1 MSSPKDRRRAR
12 PKTSPKDQLPWWY
25 DLFTSTVRSPLVDH
39 HGTIYTNRTLPF
51 AKIKAIGF
59 DFDHTLAIYN
69 CAELDGVAMQLVID
83 RLIEHE
89 GVASNFTDNLPD
101 PSFAGKGLIVD
112 TQLGNVLKPD
122 RYGFV
127 TLAYHGTRRLTSR
140 ELRECYENRDII
152 GQLYGSDRFVQVDS
166 AFAKPEVL
174 IFSALAPGTAETEGG
189 CQDLWKTIRH
199 HTDMI
204 HRDGSLKSV
213 LTKDPLRFVR
223 PELETVGMLRRL
235 KEGGK
240 KVFLL
245 TNSEWEYTS
254 RMIGP
259 AFGISGS
266 DPKAWLNLF
275 DHVVVEGRK
284 PHFFGKG
291 QGDEPEQLDFPNV
304 TRGGGINHLEGVLGC
319 SGPEVMYV
327 GDHIYADLISSKR
340 TNQWRTMLILA
351 ELDDELNAHAGLP
364 GMAEQL
370 LQTDDRRT
378 HAEREVMHWKSI
390 QGVLKRMESESTH
403 VAMDELKTE
412 CRKRR
417 DEAAKALKSHIAQ
430 RRSLQRKI
438 ANAVN
443 PYWGSLFR
451 TDAALTW
458 FGRQLEDY
466 ACTYTSRAI
475 NLGLYPPDHY
485 FRSAMDYLP
494 HELESM

>member
-1 MSSPKDRRRAR
+1 
-12 PKTSPKDQLPWWY
+12 
-25 DLFTSTVRSPLVDH
+25 
-39 HGTIYTNRTLPF
+39 
-51 AKIKAIGF
+51 
-59 DFDHTLAIYN
+59 
-69 CAELDGVAMQLVID
+69 
-83 RLIEHE
+83 
-89 GVASNFTDNLPD
+89 
-101 PSFAGKGLIVD
+101 
-112 TQLGNVLKPD
+112 
-122 RYGFV
+122 
-127 TLAYHGTRRLTSR
+127 
-140 ELRECYENRDII
+140 
-152 GQLYGSDRFVQVDS
+152 
-166 AFAKPEVL
+166 
-174 IFSALAPGTAETEGG
+174 
-189 CQDLWKTIRH
+189 
-199 HTDMI
+199 MI

-213 LTKDPLRFVR
+213 LTNDPLRFIK

-254 RMIGP
+254 AMIGP

-266 DPKAWLNLF
+266 DPKAWLDLF
-275 DHVVVEGRK
+275 DHVIVEGRK

-291 QGDEPEQLDFPNV
+291 QGDKPEQLSFPNV
-304 TRGGGINHLEGVLGC
+304 TRGGGINHLEELLGC
-319 SGPEVMYV
+319 SGPEIMYV

-340 TNQWRTMLILA
+340 TNQWRTMLVLA
-351 ELDDELNAHAGLP
+351 ELDDELSAHAGLP

-378 HAEREVMHWKSI
+378 QAERGVMHWKSI
-390 QGVLKRMESESTH
+390 QEVLKRMESESAD
-403 VAMDELKTE
+403 VPMNDLKAE

-417 DEAAKALKSHIAQ
+417 EAAAETLKSHISQ

-443 PYWGSLFR
+443 PHWGSLFR

-466 ACTYTSRAI
+466 ACTYTSRAV

>member
-1 MSSPKDRRRAR
+1 MSSRK
-12 PKTSPKDQLPWWY
+12 KQKQGGGKCGSKDQLPWWY
-25 DLFTSTVRSPLVDH
+25 DLFTSTVRSPLLDH
-39 HGTIYTNRTLPF
+39 HGTIYTNRTLRF
-51 AKIKAIGF
+51 SRIKAVGF
-59 DFDHTLAIYN
+59 DFDHTLAVYN
-69 CAELDGVAMQLVID
+69 CAELDSVAMGLVIE
-83 RLIEHE
+83 RLIENA
-89 GVASNFTDNLPD
+89 GVPANFTDNLPD

-112 TQLGNVLKPD
+112 TKKGNVLKPD

-127 TLAYHGTRRLTSR
+127 TRAYHGTQRLTSR
-140 ELRECYENRDII
+140 ELREAYENRDII
-152 GQLYGSDRFVQVDS
+152 GQLHGSDRFVQLDS

-174 IFSALAPGTAETEGG
+174 IFSALAPLTAQGKGDCRE
-189 CQDLWKTIRH
+189 LWKTIRK

-213 LTKDPLRFVR
+213 ITKDPLRFVE
-223 PELETVGMLRRL
+223 PELGTVGMLRRL

-254 RMIGP
+254 KMIGP
-259 AFGISGS
+259 ALGIGS
-266 DPKAWLNLF
+266 ADPSVWLDLF
-275 DHVVVEGRK
+275 DHVVVEAQK

-291 QGDEPEQLDFPNV
+291 HADVPEQMPTAHV
-304 TRGGGINHLEGVLGC
+304 TRGGGIQHLEKVLGY

-340 TNQWRTMLILA
+340 TNQWRTMLVLA
-351 ELDDELNAHAGLP
+351 ELDEELKAHAGLP

-370 LQTDDRRT
+370 QQTDERRT
-378 HAEREVMHWKSI
+378 HAEREVMHWNAI
-390 QGVLKRMESESTH
+390 EGVLKRIETDLSPAGLEG
-403 VAMDELKTE
+403 LRLE
-412 CRKRR
+412 CSKRGSG
-417 DEAAKALKSHIAQ
+417 AAKALKSHIAQ
-430 RRSLQRKI
+430 RRQLQRKI

-443 PYWGSLFR
+443 THWGSLFR

-466 ACTYTSRAI
+466 ACTYTSRAV
-475 NLGLYPPDHY
+475 NLGLYPTDHY